1 MFDFSGKATP
11 DSDAGAAG
19 TAGDVGALTGDAGGI
34 LGALGGIMK
43 STGLSGVGAGLGGI
57 GNFVQGASEIAQGQ
71 VAGGLGDLGASV
83 TNFASM
89 FGGST
94 LGEGAMSGLG
104 IAGGAMQFLGHGA
117 EALQH
122 TDQIDAGY
130 QNNQFWTEAG
140 NATLGGANALAALDP
155 TGVASLYVAGTQMA
169 LDGIG
174 TVAGWINPDWGFS
187 AGSAIGGA
195 EHLIFDSGQALAAGA
210 SKAWDATSDFAS
222 SAVDSIGSA
231 ASSAWDTVTSW

>member
-1 MFDFSGKATP
+1 MFNFGKATP
-11 DSDAGAAG
+11 DAPSSTAATVGQGGTILGDAAGLLGPIAQVFGRLGGANGPAGAVGGGIGAVGNFLLGASEMQQGQMAG
-19 TAGDVGALTGDAGGI
+19 GAGDMIASAANLATAMGATGP
-34 LGALGGIMK
+34 
-43 STGLSGVGAGLGGI
+43 GAGLI
-57 GNFVQGASEIAQGQ
+57 G
-71 VAGGLGDLGASV
+71 
-83 TNFASM
+83 
-89 FGGST
+89 
-94 LGEGAMSGLG
+94 
-104 IAGGAMQFLGHGA
+104 GGAQFIGHGI

-130 QNNQFWTEAG
+130 QNNQFWSEAG

-155 TGVASLYVAGTQMA
+155 TGVSSLYVAGTQMA

-210 SKAWDATSDFAS
+210 SQAWDATSDFAG

-231 ASSAWDTVTSW
+231 ASSAWDTVSSW